1 MVKYRPRKIKDSD
14 HKLAIAIKKNYE
26 SGMKPRDI
34 AKLFN
39 ISKQRINYCIHH
51 SKINKKKRRTKLTR
65 NEKLILMKWARDK
78 PINVASARQLQKNL
92 IHCQNLKK
100 KKNYKKKYLLQQ

>member
-1 MVKYRPRKIKDSD
+1 MVKYRPKKIKDSD
-14 HKLAIAIKKNYE
+14 YKLAITIKKNYE

-78 PINVASARQLQKNL
+78 QINVASTRQHQKKL
-92 IHCQNLKK
+92 IHCKI
-100 KKNYKKKYLLQQ
+100 